1 MLIRVIFIIL
11 MTTCVVQE
19 RDAVLAIVASVL
31 HLGNISFTHGDMDN
45 AMLLDERSED
55 AMYIVA
61 ELMQVSS
68 RATVPLASCQICFVI
83 KCVSV
88 SRCISRAD
96 TQSLKRL
103 SICFFFAFLHSVASS
118 PLPAVKSSQTAWKCD
133 SIYHILQDLCA
144 NLSCVA
150 VLKSLLNALP

>member
-1 MLIRVIFIIL
+1 M
-11 MTTCVVQE
+11 VQE

-68 RATVPLASCQICFVI
+68 YITVPLASCRFYIVI
-83 KCVSV
+83 KCVSLCH
-88 SRCISRAD
+88 CISRAGI
-96 TQSLKRL
+96 QSRMCL
-103 SICFFFAFLHSVASS
+103 SMC
-118 PLPAVKSSQTAWKCD
+118 
-133 SIYHILQDLCA
+133 
-144 NLSCVA
+144 
-150 VLKSLLNALP
+150 